1 MPAYRRVGETGDLGA
16 AFSRHTGRKPSRLTP
31 IRQWR
36 IGTPCAFL
44 RGPCREMRAR
54 EHLLKLVYRNRSL
67 GISSQKK
74 KKPLKHG
81 EHGQGCGPQTRT
93 SRTFD

>member
-44 RGPCREMRAR
+44 RGPC
-54 EHLLKLVYRNRSL
+54 
-67 GISSQKK
+67 
-74 KKPLKHG
+74 
-81 EHGQGCGPQTRT
+81 
-93 SRTFD
+93 